1 MACPTN
7 RCALRRFD
15 GHGNNSYRP
24 SNPEAQRQFDSSL
37 QNLIAQRELQDK
49 GIFDSQAMPKE
60 SPRFSQNAV
69 EQKQVQQVSQLQNQ
83 DFSDFAPLS
92 DSKIK

>member
-15 GHGNNSYRP
+15 GHGTNSYRP
-24 SNPEAQRQFDSSL
+24 TNPEVQRQFDSSL
-37 QNLIAQRELQDK
+37 QNLIAQRERQDK
-49 GIFDSQAMPKE
+49 GIFGSQP
-60 SPRFSQNAV
+60 SQTQAQS
-69 EQKQVQQVSQLQNQ
+69 EPVSQVITSQPVQPHAQNYL
-83 DFSDFAPLS
+83 DFAPLS

>member
-15 GHGNNSYRP
+15 GHGTNSYRP
-24 SNPEAQRQFDSSL
+24 TNPEVQRQFDSSL

-49 GIFDSQAMPKE
+49 GIFSPQPMQQSHTQKVGQLVVSQP
-60 SPRFSQNAV
+60 
-69 EQKQVQQVSQLQNQ
+69 VQQQNQ
-83 DFSDFAPLS
+83 NYLDFAPLS

>member
-15 GHGNNSYRP
+15 GHGTNSYRP
-24 SNPEAQRQFDSSL
+24 ANPEAHRQFDSSL
-37 QNLIAQRELQDK
+37 QGLIAQRELQDK
-49 GIFDSQAMPKE
+49 GIFNSQATQMPQNQNI
-60 SPRFSQNAV
+60 SQTNTI
-69 EQKQVQQVSQLQNQ
+69 QKYPVSQVQSQP
-83 DFSDFAPLS
+83 FSDFAPLS

>member
-15 GHGNNSYRP
+15 GHGNSSYRP
-24 SNPEAQRQFDSSL
+24 SNPEAKRQFDSSL
-37 QNLIAQRELQDK
+37 QNLIAQRELQDR
-49 GIFDSQAMPKE
+49 GIFDSQTMSKE
-60 SPRFSQNAV
+60 SPCVSQNTV
-69 EQKQVQQVSQLQNQ
+69 EQKQVQQVSQIQNQ
-83 DFSDFAPLS
+83 EFSDFAPLS

>member
-15 GHGNNSYRP
+15 GHGTNSYRP
-24 SNPEAQRQFDSSL
+24 ANPDVQRQFDSSL

-49 GIFDSQAMPKE
+49 GIFSPQPMQPSHTQTVSQVVI
-60 SPRFSQNAV
+60 SQP
-69 EQKQVQQVSQLQNQ
+69 VQQQNQ
-83 DFSDFAPLS
+83 SYSGFAPLS

>member
-15 GHGNNSYRP
+15 GHGTNSYRP
-24 SNPEAQRQFDSSL
+24 ANPEVQRQFDSSL

-49 GIFDSQAMPKE
+49 GIFSSQPMQ
-60 SPRFSQNAV
+60 SSHTQTVSQV
-69 EQKQVQQVSQLQNQ
+69 VVSQPVQQQNQ
-83 DFSDFAPLS
+83 NYSDFAPLS